1 MTVPCVALCGTA
13 ARMLHAFTDDALADH
28 DAVALAHL
36 LRTRRLSLDEV
47 RAAVVARARKVDP
60 TLRAI
65 ELERFA
71 APVYTPRPDA
81 LLDGVPTFVKDTL
94 ALRGWPTR
102 LGSEAIPLA
111 PSRSTDPAA
120 AQLLEQGLVVLG
132 KSRMPELGFNAS
144 NEFVHGEPTRN
155 PWNLAYS
162 SGASSGGA
170 AALVAAGVVPLAHGN
185 DGGGSIRIPAAC
197 CGLVGLKPTRGR
209 MLRIREA
216 RTMPVDIVC
225 EGVLTRSV
233 RDSAAFYAGAERVA
247 PNRKMTPIGLVEGP
261 GARRLRIGL
270 VSDSITGGA
279 TDAETRRVLH
289 ETARMLEGLGHH
301 VEPLALPEVLR
312 TFADDFMAYWGM
324 IAFMAVR
331 FGKLAFGL
339 SFDAS
344 RLDGLTHG
352 LARYYQ
358 RQLTRTPGMLYRLH
372 QSAHEYARMFE
383 QYDAVLSPV
392 VAHVTPQLGHL
403 SPAQPFEQ
411 LFERLVSWVSFTP
424 LNNGTGSPAI
434 SLPMGQ
440 TPEGLPVG
448 VQLSAAHGAERTLL
462 ELGFELEAA
471 RPFRRIQ
478 AG

>member
-1 MTVPCVALCGTA
+1 MT
-13 ARMLHAFTDDALADH
+13 LHAFTDDALADD
-28 DAVALAHL
+28 DAVAIAHK
-36 LRTRRLSLDEV
+36 LRTGQLSADEV
-47 RAAVVARARKVDP
+47 RAAAIARARKVDP
-60 TLRAI
+60 SLHAI
-65 ELERFA
+65 ELERFD
-71 APVYTPRPDA
+71 APLRTPRPEA
-81 LLDGVPTFVKDTL
+81 RLDGVPTFVKDTL
-94 ALRGWPTR
+94 ALRGWPTG
-102 LGSEAIPLA
+102 LGSRAVPRTPA
-111 PSRSTDPAA
+111 RSTDPAA
-120 AQLLEQGLVVLG
+120 KQLLDQGLLVLG

-155 PWNLAYS
+155 PWHLSYS

-170 AALVAAGVVPLAHGN
+170 AALVAAGAVPLAHGN

-209 MLRIREA
+209 MRSIREA
-216 RTMPVDIVC
+216 RTMPIDIVC

-233 RDSAAFYAGAERVA
+233 RDSAAFYADAERIV
-247 PNRKMTPIGLVEGP
+247 PNRKLTPIGHVEGP

-270 VSDSITGGA
+270 VSDSITGSG
-279 TDAETRRVLH
+279 TDADTRRVLQ
-289 ETARMLEGLGHH
+289 ETARLLESHGHQL
-301 VEPLALPEVLR
+301 EPLALPDVLH

-324 IAFMAVR
+324 IAFLSER

-344 RLDGLTHG
+344 RLDGLTRG
-352 LARYYQ
+352 LARYY
-358 RQLTRTPGMLYRLH
+358 RSRITRTPGMLYRLR
-372 QSAHEYARMFE
+372 QSAHEYARMFQ

-392 VAHVTPQLGHL
+392 VAHVTPELGYL

-411 LFERLVSWVSFTP
+411 LFDRLTKWVAFTP

-434 SLPMGQ
+434 SLPMGA
-440 TPEGLPVG
+440 TAEGLPVG

-478 AG
+478 A